1 MMCTPQRHSPL
12 HAGALTRNYRPIRAG
27 THTGL
32 DLRKLILLAITLGA
46 VPAMLSAQETAPT
59 LVLEDC
65 RISAGRGF
73 PGIKARCGT
82 LKRHE
87 DPTNPDSPLLELYV
101 AVVPALTLE
110 PEPDPFV
117 PIAGGPGQASTV
129 FYANFA
135 SAFEKVRRSRDIV
148 LMDQR
153 GTGKSAAMTCDVDDD
168 IIEGRFSR
176 EQTIA
181 DTQTCLALL
190 PHDPRYFTTSVA
202 VADLEALRV
211 ALGYAQ
217 FNLYGISYGSRV
229 AQHFLRQY
237 PDSTR
242 SVVLDGVVAPQMALG
257 PDIAIDAQNT
267 LEIIFDRCAEDEH
280 CNQRFPDIR
289 AELADLKLRLATN
302 PITLTLPNPLKGNVD
317 SVDFGDAEMAGAL
330 RLLSYHPTTAALLP
344 LLIHE
349 AANEN
354 YAPLAAQFMVIAE
367 NMSEAINIG
376 MHNAVVCTEDAP
388 YFAGENVSRDALDA
402 TYIGPVQFDALDAM
416 CSVWPA
422 GVIDDGFKTPVSSNV
437 PVLLLSGEADP
448 VTPPAY
454 AELAAVDLENARHLI
469 GRKQGHGQ
477 APRGCMPDIIGEFV
491 DSASVD
497 DLETDCLERLHA
509 MPFFL
514 DFSGPAP

>member
-1 MMCTPQRHSPL
+1 MR
-12 HAGALTRNYRPIRAG
+12 IF
-27 THTGL
+27 
-32 DLRKLILLAITLGA
+32 ILLAAALAALPTSVA
-46 VPAMLSAQETAPT
+46 SQETAAT
-59 LVLEDC
+59 LALEDC
-65 RISAGRGF
+65 RINAGRGY

-82 LKRHE
+82 LVRHE
-87 DPTNPDSPLLELYV
+87 DPSNPDSPLLQLYV
-101 AVVPALTLE
+101 AVIPALTLE

-135 SAFEKVRRSRDIV
+135 GAFEKVRRNRDIV

-153 GTGKSAAMTCDVDDD
+153 GTGKSAAMTCDIDDE

-176 EQTIA
+176 EKTIA
-181 DTQTCLALL
+181 DTQTCLAAL

-202 VADLEALRV
+202 VSDLEALRE

-217 FNLYGISYGSRV
+217 FNLYGISYGTRV
-229 AQHFLRQY
+229 AQHFLRQH

-242 SVVLDGVVAPQMALG
+242 SVVLDGVVAPQIALG

-267 LEIIFDRCAEDEH
+267 IEMIFDRCAEDEH
-280 CNQRFPDIR
+280 CAQAFPDIR
-289 AELADLKLRLATN
+289 EEFAELKARLSAQEVS
-302 PITLTLPNPLKGNVD
+302 LTLANPLTGQPD
-317 SVDFGDAEMAGAL
+317 SIDFSDDEMAGAL
-330 RLLSYHPTTAALLP
+330 RLLSYHPTTVAMIP

-388 YFAGENVSRDALDA
+388 YFSAEGVTRDALDA
-402 TYIGPVQFDALDAM
+402 TYIGPLQLDALEAM
-416 CSVWPA
+416 CSVWPT
-422 GVIDDGFKTPVSSNV
+422 GVIDENFKSPVATDV

-454 AELAAVDLENARHLI
+454 AELAAVDFGNARHLI
-469 GRKQGHGQ
+469 GQKQGHGL
-477 APRGCMPDIIGEFV
+477 ATRGCMPDIIGDFV
-491 DSASVD
+491 ASASVD
-497 DLETDCLERLHA
+497 ELATDCLERLYA
-509 MPFFL
+509 LPFFL
-514 DFSGPAP
+514 DFSGPSP